1 MHSNLHAVYWIFTTI
16 QSRIGTG
23 MINAH
28 TGGYCAGLLGP
39 HNKSP
44 YYRCNYILTGKENQI
59 KNTGLPRRRKRLLA
73 MTVGLSTLGPL
84 SPLSLR
90 AKRSNPVNRPPCLGV
105 DNPSIKKSP
114 ETGDFYLTRMRR
126 MILQPNS
133 FRCIGC
139 PTLHRPTEPASLS
152 CLPVRAS

>member
-44 YYRCNYILTGKENQI
+44 YYECNYILTKKENQI
-59 KNTGLPRRRKRLLA
+59 KNQ
-73 MTVGLSTLGPL
+73 
-84 SPLSLR
+84 
-90 AKRSNPVNRPPCLGV
+90 PPCPGA
-105 DNPSIKKSP
+105 DNPPIKKIPRFGGFLSYSHAP
-114 ETGDFYLTRMRR
+114 YDFA
-126 MILQPNS
+126 
-133 FRCIGC
+133 
-139 PTLHRPTEPASLS
+139 TE
-152 CLPVRAS
+152 

>member
-44 YYRCNYILTGKENQI
+44 YYKRNYILTEKENQI
-59 KNTGLPRRRKRLLA
+59 KNTGLPRSFHSLA
-73 MTVGLSTLGPL
+73 MTVGLSTLDPL

-90 AKRSNPVNRPPCLGV
+90 TK
-105 DNPSIKKSP
+105 
-114 ETGDFYLTRMRR
+114 
-126 MILQPNS
+126 
-133 FRCIGC
+133 
-139 PTLHRPTEPASLS
+139 
-152 CLPVRAS
+152 